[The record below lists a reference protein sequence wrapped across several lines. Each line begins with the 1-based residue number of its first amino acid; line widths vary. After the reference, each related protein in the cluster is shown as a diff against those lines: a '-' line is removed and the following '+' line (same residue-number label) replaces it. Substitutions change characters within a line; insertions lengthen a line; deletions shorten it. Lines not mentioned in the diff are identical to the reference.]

1 MPARLLDGAAVA
13 ETIESRVATRAAAF
27 LAATGRRPGLAVV
40 LVGDDPASHVYVR
53 KKEEAAEKRGLRGR
67 SIRLASSATQDE
79 VRRAVAELVADE
91 ETDGILVQL
100 PLPKGLD
107 SDDILQRVDPSKDVD
122 GFHPMNVGRLHAGLP
137 TFAPCTPAG
146 VMEALRAHEVPL
158 RGCNAVVVGRSNIV
172 GKPMAALLLQADA
185 TITICHSRT
194 KDLGAVCREADV
206 LVAAVGRPG
215 FVTGE
220 HVKPGA
226 VVVDVGINR
235 LDGPKDD
242 ELAKRL
248 LGEGSKRHQRYL
260 EKRTALVGD
269 VDFLSASEKAGL
281 ITPVPGGVGPL
292 TIAMLLSNTLDAAER
307 RAGRAR

>member
-1 MPARLLDGAAVA
+1 MTARILDGAAVA
-13 ETIESRVATRAAAF
+13 ESIETRVARRAEAF
-27 LAATGRRPGLAVV
+27 ASRIGRRPGLSVV

-67 SIRLASSATQDE
+67 SIRLKDDATQDD
-79 VRRAVAELVADE
+79 VRRAVSELCADD

-100 PLPKGLD
+100 PLPAALD
-107 SDDILQRVDPSKDVD
+107 STDILHRVDPAKDVD
-122 GFHPMNVGRLHAGLP
+122 GFHPVSVGRLHAGLP

-146 VMEALRAHEVPL
+146 VMEALRAHEIPL
-158 RGCNAVVVGRSNIV
+158 RGAHAVVVGRSNIV

-194 KDLGAVCREADV
+194 KDLPSITRQGDI
-206 LVAAVGRPG
+206 LVAAIGRPG
-215 FVTGE
+215 FVTAE
-220 HVKPGA
+220 HVRPGA
-226 VVVDVGINR
+226 TVIDVGINR
-235 LDGPKDD
+235 LEGPKDD
-242 ELAKRL
+242 DLARRM

-269 VDFLSASEKAGL
+269 VDFLSASEVAGL

-307 RAGRAR
+307 RAGLA

>member
-1 MPARLLDGAAVA
+1 MTARILDGASVA
-13 ETIESRVATRAAAF
+13 ETIEARVAERARRF
-27 LAATGRRPGLAVV
+27 TERTGRRPGLSVV
-40 LVGDDPASHVYVR
+40 LTGDDPASHVYVR

-67 SIRLASSATQDE
+67 SIRLPGSASQED
-79 VRRAVAELVADE
+79 VRAAVKELCDDD

-107 SDDILQRVDPSKDVD
+107 SDDILQRVDPAKDVD
-122 GFHPMNVGRLHAGLP
+122 GFHPMSVGRLHAGLP

-158 RGCNAVVVGRSNIV
+158 RGATAVVVGRSNIV
-172 GKPMAALLLQADA
+172 GKPMAALLLAADC
-185 TITICHSRT
+185 TVTICHSRT
-194 KDLGAVCREADV
+194 KDLTEVTRRADI
-206 LVAAVGRPG
+206 LVAAIGRPG
-215 FVTGE
+215 FVTAE

-226 VVVDVGINR
+226 TVIDVGINR

-242 ELAKRL
+242 DVAKRM
-248 LGEGSKRHQRYL
+248 LGAGTKRHERYL

-269 VDFLSASEKAGL
+269 VDTRSASEVAGL

-307 RAGRAR
+307 RAGLA